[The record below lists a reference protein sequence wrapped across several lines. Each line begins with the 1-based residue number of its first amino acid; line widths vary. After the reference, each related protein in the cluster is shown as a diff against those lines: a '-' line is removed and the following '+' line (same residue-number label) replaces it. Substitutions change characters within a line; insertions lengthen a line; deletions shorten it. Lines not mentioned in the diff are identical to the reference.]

1 MYSSRSELGVP
12 AIFSASTDNE
22 QKNSAWPLTLTRVN
36 LKRKIPG
43 GWSQNIDTSS
53 TLCESWPPGRN
64 HRIKIREIG
73 RRGWVKVLRN
83 WNVNALWLSLHP
95 SMQQLFIETSIF
107 ANVLLTGQG
116 CPHLPCRH
124 LISHIS
130 PLCKVDRHDR
140 PPLSPVA
147 SSLLISVT
155 AMLYPSQSTVQY
167 RDNRPP
173 LHSCSLIRT

>member
-1 MYSSRSELGVP
+1 M
-12 AIFSASTDNE
+12 
-22 QKNSAWPLTLTRVN
+22 
-36 LKRKIPG
+36 
-43 GWSQNIDTSS
+43 
-53 TLCESWPPGRN
+53 
-64 HRIKIREIG
+64 
-73 RRGWVKVLRN
+73 KVLRN
-83 WNVNALWLSLHP
+83 WNVNDLWLSLHP

-116 CPHLPCRH
+116 WPHLPCRH

-140 PPLSPVA
+140 PPLSPDP

-173 LHSCSLIRT
+173 LHSWSVHNISPYWKLWLITILDFKRPSIYICSYIYNIYFRMIMYCSPVWQDLNRWSCFLYLI